1 MKKKLSIL
9 AIIIVTGLMMASC
22 QTKAN
27 EEIKEVAKNESAKEE
42 VNVAEVALSNE
53 IFSVSVPARFDGLYN
68 TEVNDHTI
76 NFFDKECISEG
87 NPGWIFGIQVFE
99 NPDDWAYGPVMKV
112 GELKLNN
119 GKLYDVVISFPTE
132 SQFGFSEDG
141 KIKEMPAKYKNFYEA
156 RNEIA
161 ATVTGK
167 SGEKVDIGAGTKG
180 ERLYKDI
187 LDKHLTAIRE
197 AWDATKLESE
207 DMSSMYTV
215 MSIGGENVLDK
226 AGYAYRDINQDGI
239 DELLIGEIA
248 DGEWKGIIYDI
259 YTLVNRKPAHVVSGW
274 DRNRYF
280 DWEDSFIVNEYS
292 GGANESG
299 VRVYVLGGNTTD
311 LIFQLAFKYDGYA
324 DEKNPWFESFNFKNE
339 EIVWQSSTE
348 EAFNSRQDTYSK
360 HVDPGYKA
368 FSTIK

>member
-22 QTKAN
+22 QTKT
-27 EEIKEVAKNESAKEE
+27 KE

-53 IFSVSVPARFDGLYN
+53 IFSVSVPARFDGLYD

-76 NFFDKECISEG
+76 NFFDKECKSQG
-87 NPGWIFGIQVFE
+87 NPGWVFGVQVFE
-99 NPDDWAYGPVMKV
+99 NPDDWAYGPVEKI
-112 GELKLNN
+112 GELKLND
-119 GKLYDVVISFPTE
+119 GKLYDVVISYPTE

-141 KIKEMPAKYKNFYEA
+141 KIKEMPTKYKNFYEA
-156 RNEIA
+156 RLEIA
-161 ATVTGK
+161 GTVTGK
-167 SGEKVDIGAGTKG
+167 SGEKVDVGAGTKG
-180 ERLYKDI
+180 ERIYKDV
-187 LDKHLTAIRE
+187 LNKHLTAIKE
-197 AWDATKLESE
+197 AWDANKLEAE
-207 DMSSMYTV
+207 NMSSMYVV
-215 MSIGGENVLDK
+215 MASGEGNVLDK

-248 DGEWKGIIYDI
+248 DEAWKGIIYDI
-259 YTLVNRKPAHVVSGW
+259 YTMVDRKPAHVISGW
-274 DRNRYF
+274 DRNRYY

-299 VRVYVLGGNTTD
+299 VVVYTLGGNTTD
-311 LIFQLAFKYDGYA
+311 LVFQLAFKYDGYA
-324 DEKNPWFESFNFKNE
+324 DEKNPWFESFSYQNG
-339 EIVWQSSTE
+339 EIKWSPSTE
-348 EAFNSRQDTYSK
+348 EAFNGRQETYSK